1 MKIFNKT
8 ILVVVTFISLS
19 LSTGCK
25 KYLDVSDEIAESLT
39 LEQVFENPVLIRRW
53 HGGLFSCITEYSSI
67 GMNDPNGF
75 AGVWVPMASESTL
88 SANGF
93 WPMINGFTAANAD
106 FQRWGTLYKI
116 IRDAN
121 IFIARVA
128 PRGSVNDQYVLSEQE
143 VKRMKAEA
151 KFLIAYSYFSLF
163 ELYGPVPLVTEILD
177 PQGKELDFPRA
188 SVDETVAYIDQLL
201 VEAVQSGD
209 LPETLIKNS
218 NVTGNDKY
226 NLNEIVRPTVTAA
239 LALRAKLAVYAASPV
254 FNGGYQETLTLANPD
269 GKALFRAYDRE
280 KWVTAKKRLE
290 ELFANTTKNGHKL
303 FKAYTNGVFDADQS
317 VYQLFQIYNDE
328 ILWATGKNGYNGST
342 AQDENTNP
350 RDMFVGWSY
359 IGISQNA
366 VDAFFVKDGLTIE
379 ESKLY
384 KEDGFTDVLNPCN
397 ENKRIDKN
405 VFNMYANR
413 EPRFYAGIAYQGKS
427 WSIQPP
433 GRPDYTIGFARGQ
446 GTDNS
451 SADNPRT
458 GYLPAKFKNRQILF
472 TDGYPW
478 NWARPSILL
487 RLADFYLY
495 YAEVCNEVDANDPN
509 VITYLD
515 LVRERAGIPGYR
527 QLAAEGKKN
536 IIGNQ
541 AMQRKMIQRERRVEL
556 FAEGQR
562 FFDIRRWMVADD
574 KDEDPR
580 LLYAMN
586 MNGYSDRPVGAADS
600 YFTRVL
606 LERRSWTRALYL
618 YPIPQADIL
627 RSKFLVQN
635 PLW

>member
-8 ILVVVTFISLS
+8 IVVVVTFISLS

-53 HGGLFSCITEYSSI
+53 HSGLFNCITEFSSI
-67 GMNDPNGF
+67 GMNEQNGF
-75 AGVWVPMASESTL
+75 AGVWVPMASETTL
-88 SANGF
+88 STNGF
-93 WPMINGFTAANAD
+93 WPMIQGFTAAGAY
-106 FQRWGTLYKI
+106 FQRWTALYRI

-128 PRGSVNDQYVLSEQE
+128 PRGGVNDQYVLSEQE

-163 ELYGPVPLVTEILD
+163 ELYGPVPLVTEVLD
-177 PQGKELDFPRA
+177 PQAKDLDFPRA
-188 SVDETVAYIDQLL
+188 STDETVAYIDQLL

-209 LPETLIKNS
+209 LPETLIKNNS
-218 NVTGNDKY
+218 ATGNDKY

-254 FNGGYQETLTLANPD
+254 FNGGYQETLTLTNPD

-317 VYQLFQIYNDE
+317 VYQLFQFYNDE
-328 ILWATGKNGYNGST
+328 ILWATGKNAYNLT
-342 AQDENTNP
+342 YQDENTNP
-350 RDMFVGWSY
+350 RDMFVGWGY
-359 IGISQNA
+359 IGVSQNS

-384 KEDGFTDVLNPCN
+384 KEDGFTDVMNPCN

-413 EPRFYAGIAYQGKS
+413 EPRFYADILYQGKS
-427 WSIQPP
+427 WFIQPP
-433 GRPDYTIGFARGQ
+433 GRPDYTIGFARGE

-451 SADNPRT
+451 SGDNPRT
-458 GYLPAKFKNRQILF
+458 GYMPGKFKNRQILF
-472 TDGYPW
+472 TDGYPFT
-478 NWARPSILL
+478 WARPSILL

-495 YAEVCNEVDANDPN
+495 YAEVCNEVDPNDPN
-509 VITYLD
+509 IITYLD

-527 QLAAEGKKN
+527 QLAADGKKN

-541 AMQRKMIQRERRVEL
+541 TMQRKMIHRERRVEL

-586 MNGYSDRPVGAADS
+586 MSGFSNRPVGAADS

-606 LERRSWTRALYL
+606 LERRAWTRAMYL
-618 YPIPQADIL
+618 YPIPQSDIL